1 MRTVLV
7 PYDGSDSAKRA
18 LQYAID
24 FAREYGRLKVH
35 LLNVQDEPVVYG
47 DYLTASLL
55 ESLRTAALRAA
66 DEILAEAR
74 TSLVAAGLQA
84 ESHTALGAVAEQVA
98 LAIDRLG
105 CDTVIMGTRG
115 KSAIGNLLMGSAATR
130 VVHLVN
136 VPVLLVK

>member
-1 MRTVLV
+1 MRRVLI
-7 PYDGSDSAKRA
+7 PFDGSESARRA

-24 FAREYGRLKVH
+24 FFREYGRLTVH

-55 ESLRTAALRAA
+55 DSLGKAALRAA
-66 DEILAEAR
+66 DEVLAQAR
-74 TSLVAAGLQA
+74 EPLEAAGLEYQA
-84 ESHTALGAVAEQVA
+84 HTALGGVAEQVA
-98 LAIDRLG
+98 HAVEAHS

-115 KSAIGNLLMGSAATR
+115 LGAVSNLLMGSVATR
-130 VVHLVN
+130 VVHQVK

>member
-1 MRTVLV
+1 MRSVLI
-7 PYDGSDSAKRA
+7 PFDGSDGAKRA

-24 FAREYGRLKVH
+24 FVREYGRLSVH

-55 ESLRTAALRAA
+55 DSLRKAALRAA
-66 DEILAEAR
+66 DEVLASGQEMLA
-74 TSLVAAGLQA
+74 AAGI
-84 ESHTALGAVAEQVA
+84 ECHSHTALGGVAEQVA
-98 LAIDRLG
+98 RAVAVQG

-115 KSAIGNLLMGSAATR
+115 MGAVSNLLMGSVATR
-130 VVHLVN
+130 VVHLSQ

>member
-1 MRTVLV
+1 MRSVLI
-7 PYDGSDSAKRA
+7 PFDGSDSARRA

-24 FAREYGRLKVH
+24 FVREYGRLSIH

-55 ESLRTAALRAA
+55 DSLRKAAQRAA
-66 DEILAEAR
+66 DEVLAEA
-74 TSLVAAGLQA
+74 SSVLDAAGLEYTA
-84 ESHTALGAVAEQVA
+84 HTALGGVAEQVSRA
-98 LAIDRLG
+98 VEAQG

-115 KSAIGNLLMGSAATR
+115 LGAVSNLLMGSVATR
-130 VVHLVN
+130 VVHQVK

>member
-1 MRTVLV
+1 MRSVLI
-7 PYDGSDSAKRA
+7 PFDGSDGARRA

-24 FAREYGRLKVH
+24 FFREYGRLNVH

-55 ESLRTAALRAA
+55 DSLRQAALRAA
-66 DEILAEAR
+66 GDVLAEAR
-74 TSLVAAGLQA
+74 ESLEGAGLEYQA
-84 ESHTALGAVAEQVA
+84 HTALGGVAEQVA
-98 LAIDRLG
+98 RAVEVHG

-115 KSAIGNLLMGSAATR
+115 LGAVSNLLMGSVATR
-130 VVHLVN
+130 VVHQVK